1 MSTAVRPKASPRADI
16 ASRKQAFVRE
26 EILASAT
33 QLFAERG
40 YRAVTIDDVA
50 ANLGYT
56 KSVVYYYFKS
66 KNEILWHVF
75 VRTFETFH
83 TSVDAVMKEGL
94 APEVAMGKMLRVH
107 ALNVMMNRATTAIW
121 NRDES
126 ELDPLQRRQVRKMK
140 RDYDALFE
148 DIFKAGVMSRVF
160 RDIPPHVAVGGML
173 GMSNWLY
180 AWYDEKGPLS
190 PEQIAEHFTTLL
202 TDGYRHPS
210 GERPNTAPAC

>member
-1 MSTAVRPKASPRADI
+1 MNTGVRPKGPRADG
-16 ASRKQAFVRE
+16 ASRKHAVVRE

-40 YRAVTIDDVA
+40 YRAITIDDVA

-75 VRTFETFH
+75 IRTFDTFFNA
-83 TSVDAVMKEGL
+83 VDAILKGGS
-94 APEVAMGKMLRVH
+94 APEVCMAQMLRVH
-107 ALNVMMNRATTAIW
+107 TLNVMMNRATTAIW

-126 ELDPLQRRQVRKMK
+126 ELDPAQRRQVRKMK

-148 DIFKAGVMSRVF
+148 SVFEAGVTSRVF
-160 RDIPPHVAVGGML
+160 RDIPPHVAIGGML

-180 AWYDEKGPLS
+180 AWYDDKGSLS
-190 PEQIAEHFTTLL
+190 PEDIAEHFTILL
-202 TDGYRHPS
+202 TDGYRQQPP
-210 GERPNTAPAC
+210 ET

>member
-1 MSTAVRPKASPRADI
+1 MNTAVKPKTASPRADI

-26 EILASAT
+26 EILGSAT

-75 VRTFETFH
+75 MRTFDTFFS
-83 TSVDAVMKEGL
+83 SVDTIVKEDAV
-94 APEVAMGKMLRVH
+94 PEVAMAKMLRVH
-107 ALNVMMNRATTAIW
+107 TVNVMMNPATTAIW

-126 ELDPLQRRQVRKMK
+126 ELDPAQRRQVRKMK

-148 DIFKAGVMSRVF
+148 SVFKAGVASGVF
-160 RDIPPHVAVGGML
+160 RDIPPHVAIGGML

-180 AWYDEKGPLS
+180 AWYDAKGPLS
-190 PEQIAEHFTTLL
+190 AEQIAEHFTTLL
-202 TDGYRHPS
+202 TDGYRQ
-210 GERPNTAPAC
+210 

>member
-1 MSTAVRPKASPRADI
+1 MNTAVKPKTASPRADI

-26 EILASAT
+26 EILGSAT

-75 VRTFETFH
+75 MRTFDTFFS
-83 TSVDAVMKEGL
+83 SVDTIVKEG
-94 APEVAMGKMLRVH
+94 AVPEVAMAKMLRVH
-107 ALNVMMNRATTAIW
+107 TVNVMMNPATTAIW

-126 ELDPLQRRQVRKMK
+126 ELDPAQRRQVRKMK

-148 DIFKAGVMSRVF
+148 SVFQAGVSSSVF
-160 RDIPPHVAVGGML
+160 RDIPPHVAIGGML

-180 AWYDEKGPLS
+180 AWYDAKGPLS
-190 PEQIAEHFTTLL
+190 AEQIAEHFTTLL
-202 TDGYRHPS
+202 TDGYRQ
-210 GERPNTAPAC
+210 

>member
-1 MSTAVRPKASPRADI
+1 MNSVAKPKASPRADI
-16 ASRKQAFVRE
+16 ASRKQAFVRD

-33 QLFAERG
+33 QLFAQRG

-75 VRTFETFH
+75 MGTFETFFS
-83 TSVDAVMKEGL
+83 SVDTIVKEGA
-94 APEVAMGKMLRVH
+94 APEVAMAKMLRVH
-107 ALNVMMNRATTAIW
+107 TVNVMRNPATTAIW

-126 ELDPLQRRQVRKMK
+126 ELDPAQRRQVRKMK

-148 DIFKAGVMSRVF
+148 SVFQAGVSSGVF
-160 RDIPPHVAVGGML
+160 RDIPPHVAIGGML

-180 AWYDEKGPLS
+180 AWYDDKGPLS
-190 PEQIAEHFTTLL
+190 AEQIADHFTTLL
-202 TDGYRHPS
+202 TDGYRQ
-210 GERPNTAPAC
+210 